1 MENIP
6 QTKEELLPW
15 LICTIVGAII
25 RFFEKRKIK
34 KSLEKKVDETVN
46 ASAVKDALIEKIKKI

>member
-1 MENIP
+1 MEQIP

-15 LICTIVGAII
+15 LICTIVGIVI

-34 KSLEKKVDETVN
+34 KSLEKKIDETVN
-46 ASAVKDALIEKIKKI
+46 ASAIKDALIEKIKKI

>member
-1 MENIP
+1 MEQIP

-15 LICTIVGAII
+15 LICTIVGIVI

-34 KSLEKKVDETVN
+34 KSLEKKVDETLKD
-46 ASAVKDALIEKIKKI
+46 SAEKFDLIQKIKKI

>member
-34 KSLEKKVDETVN
+34 NSLEKKVDETLKD
-46 ASAVKDALIEKIKKI
+46 SAEKFDLIRKIKKI